1 MTVDKMSVDKMS
13 VDKMSVDKMSVDK
26 MSVDKM
32 SVDKMSC
39 CPSNRLLILV
49 IYKQR
54 GAWMPYLL
62 SSAGF
67 HI

>member
-1 MTVDKMSVDKMS
+1 MFLHKL
-13 VDKMSVDKMSVDK
+13 SVDKMSVDK

-39 CPSNRLLILV
+39 CPSNHLLILV

-54 GAWMPYLL
+54 GAGMPYLL